1 MDLVHPH
8 KAHIK
13 ECSERVSD
21 LPEVTQQGSGR
32 NRLELSRLA
41 LGPRGPDSRSCLA
54 AAAVDRQSLQSSLQP
69 KGHRDRNPWGR
80 SIFSLPD
87 ALHPCNP
94 HPNPVSGEHP
104 PISQMNKLRLR
115 GGWDQP
121 RVEPRVRGRVGVGVR
136 DSDLGARVFFCAL
149 WDRQWMV
156 LSRAHGG

>member
-1 MDLVHPH
+1 MVHPH

-94 HPNPVSGEHP
+94 HPNPVSGKHP
-104 PISQMNKLRLR
+104 LISQMSKLRL
-115 GGWDQP
+115 GGNGTSLGWSL
-121 RVEPRVRGRVGVGVR
+121 E
-136 DSDLGARVFFCAL
+136 LGAGWVWESGTVTLGPGYSSAPSGTGSGWC
-149 WDRQWMV
+149 
-156 LSRAHGG
+156 